1 MVIAPRGCR
10 KSWRLVAAA
19 CLVLLLAMLW
29 SPTRS
34 LGAKL
39 PSDDE
44 QEILI
49 KTTLMTFNDANVTGN
64 YSVLHAKSSRQLQDQ
79 ISVEKLTAAF
89 QKFRDMRLNIESVVS
104 DDIVLT
110 ESKTNGDGV
119 LELVGMFK
127 DDDKKIQYDLKF
139 VKNDGIWRLLGI
151 NVNYKDK

>member
-1 MVIAPRGCR
+1 MVIAQRGGR
-10 KSWRLVAAA
+10 NSWRLVSAA
-19 CLVLLLAMLW
+19 CLLLLLAMLW

-34 LGAKL
+34 YGAKL

-49 KTTLMTFNDANVTGN
+49 KTTLMTFNDANMTGN

-104 DDIVLT
+104 DEIVLT
-110 ESKTNGDGV
+110 KSKTNSDGV

-139 VKNDGIWRLLGI
+139 VKNDGVWRLLGI
-151 NVNYKDK
+151 NLNYKNK

>member
-1 MVIAPRGCR
+1 MVIAQRSGR

-19 CLVLLLAMLW
+19 CLVLSLAMLW

-34 LGAKL
+34 YGAKL

-49 KTTLMTFNDANVTGN
+49 KTTLMTFNDANMTGN

>member
-1 MVIAPRGCR
+1 MVISQRGSR
-10 KSWRLVAAA
+10 KFLRLAAA
-19 CLVLLLAMLW
+19 ASLLLLLAMLW

-34 LGAKL
+34 FGAKL
-39 PSDDE
+39 LSEDE
-44 QEILI
+44 EEILI
-49 KTTLMTFNDANVTGN
+49 KTTLMTFNDANLTGN

-79 ISVEKLTAAF
+79 VSVEKLTAAF

-110 ESKTNGDGV
+110 ESKTNSDGV

-127 DDDKKIQYDLKF
+127 DDDKKIKYDLKF

>member
-1 MVIAPRGCR
+1 MVIAQRGGR
-10 KSWRLVAAA
+10 NSWRLVAAA
-19 CLVLLLAMLW
+19 CLLLLLAMLW

-34 LGAKL
+34 YGAKL

-49 KTTLMTFNDANVTGN
+49 KTTLMTFNDANMTGN

-104 DDIVLT
+104 DEIVLT
-110 ESKTNGDGV
+110 KSKTNSDGV

-139 VKNDGIWRLLGI
+139 VKNDGVWRLLGI
-151 NVNYKDK
+151 NLNYKNK